1 MNQTAINVTAILV
14 FMMTVSTLMGPLFN
28 LSPAIP
34 AIATITVLGIATLD
48 SFSLQG
54 RGGTL
59 LLDWIAGFSPAHR
72 QRIIHHE
79 AGHFLVA
86 HLLSI
91 SVFGY
96 TLTAWEAL
104 KQGQPG
110 QGGVS
115 FNDEELLSQLEQGK
129 ITAQLLDRYC
139 TVWMAGVAAEN
150 LVYKNTEG
158 GADDRSKLN
167 TVLSSLGFSASI
179 REQKQKFFAL
189 QAKNLLQQNWQA
201 YEILV
206 QAMSDR
212 LSVSECKNKITE
224 YINIGG

>member
-14 FMMTVSTLMGPLFN
+14 FMMTLSTLLGPLFN

-54 RGGTL
+54 RGGIL

-72 QRIIHHE
+72 ERIIRHE

-86 HLLSI
+86 HLLNI
-91 SVFGY
+91 SVYGY
-96 TLTAWEAL
+96 TLSAWEAF
-104 KQGQPG
+104 KQGQTG

-115 FNDEELLSQLEQGK
+115 FNDEELLSQLEQSK
-129 ITAQLLDRYC
+129 ITAQMLDRYC

-158 GADDRSKLN
+158 GADDRGKLN
-167 TVLSSLGFSASI
+167 AVLSSLGFSGSL
-179 REQKQKFFAL
+179 REQRQKFFAL
-189 QAKNLLQQNWQA
+189 QAKNLLQQNWEA

-212 LSVSECKNKITE
+212 LSVSECKDKITK
-224 YINIGG
+224 YING